1 MTYKI
6 NNNSNLVFANLG
18 IKEKY
23 VGFYESLTDGDP
35 RLKLFE
41 LSKETIIEAVE
52 ALIEK
57 KEREVDLMVS
67 DSYEALKLVDEIHHL
82 EIYLMFGE
90 I

>member
-1 MTYKI
+1 M
-6 NNNSNLVFANLG
+6 
-18 IKEKY
+18 
-23 VGFYESLTDGDP
+23 
-35 RLKLFE
+35 E

-82 EIYLMFGE
+82 EIYLMYGE
-90 I
+90 T

>member
-41 LSKETIIEAVE
+41 SLFYKNGNVKTWSELSKKEDKLA
-52 ALIEK
+52 EK
-57 KEREVDLMVS
+57 LF
-67 DSYEALKLVDEIHHL
+67 L
-82 EIYLMFGE
+82 
-90 I
+90 